1 MTPKALAAAAAMKAM
16 AAWGAPCQTW
26 AMRKGSSRM
35 GEALREYLAGRDAPC
50 PRCGYNLRGLAGAE
64 CPECGLALSV
74 ARLKEEAEHREWRE
88 RRMPRDP
95 ITTAGLIG
103 SILSLGWPLA
113 LLVLGVL
120 LRDATVIDARRLG
133 MLALVCIVQAGLVV
147 VYLGRSMGGLAGMKD
162 WPRRRK
168 MWLAVLAWCWGPGAI
183 VGMIVWEAVF

>member
-1 MTPKALAAAAAMKAM
+1 MTSKAKSADAAMEAM
-16 AAWGAPCQTW
+16 AASSGAGIV
-26 AMRKGSSRM
+26 RKGTLPM
-35 GEALREYLAGRDAPC
+35 GEALREFLAERDAPC
-50 PRCGYNLRGLAGAE
+50 PRCGYNLRGLAGVE

-74 ARLKEEAEHREWRE
+74 ERLKEEEEHREWRE

-120 LRDATVIDARRLG
+120 LRDATVVDARRLG
-133 MLALVCIVQAGLVV
+133 LLALIAVVQVGLVV

-168 MWLAVLAWCWGPGAI
+168 VWLAVLAWCWGPGAI
-183 VGMIVWEAVF
+183 VGMIVWQAVF